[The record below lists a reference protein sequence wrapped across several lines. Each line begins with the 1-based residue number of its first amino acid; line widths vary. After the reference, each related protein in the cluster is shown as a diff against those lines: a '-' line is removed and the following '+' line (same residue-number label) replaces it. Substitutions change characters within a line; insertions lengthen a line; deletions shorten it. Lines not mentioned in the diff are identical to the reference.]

1 MNTSDIP
8 REAARLRREHNYRP
22 QDAQAMAEL
31 MAMLAGKFFCL
42 DDVPAMPKE
51 PT

>member
-1 MNTSDIP
+1 MNHSDIP
-8 REAARLRREHNYRP
+8 REAARLRRDHGYRP

-31 MAMLAGKFFCL
+31 MALLAGKFFCA
-42 DDVPAMPKE
+42 DDVPALPKE